1 MSELI
6 SGAFK
11 NLFRKRSRTWLT
23 VVGIAVGVMMVS
35 VVTVLGAAGRVV
47 IDGELESMGMN
58 GVSVTAADGTTAIL
72 NKEALSMIRSLSCV
86 RSAMP
91 LTVEYAD
98 VSLLS
103 STKQSVLC
111 GIDAGADQV
120 ISLSLKHGR
129 LISDGD
135 VVSAAKVCV
144 LDEAVAMESYGR
156 SNIIGKVVEVNTGGY
171 TYALTVVGV
180 TETGSSLLQN
190 LTSFIPGM
198 VYAPY
203 TTVQDITGQDTFDQI
218 AVRTATDDTDRAQQR
233 IEQSLSRLY
242 DGNVLF
248 RTDNL
253 ATQKARL
260 DTVVDAV
267 ALILT
272 ALSGISLL
280 VSGIGI
286 MTIMLSSVSER
297 TREIGIKKAIGAT
310 QGRILS
316 EFLTESVI
324 LSACGGVLGLLP
336 SLALTAV
343 LRAMGIAA
351 NVSVGT
357 FAAFLGFSLLV
368 GCVFGVYPAY
378 KASRLRPVEALRS
391 E

>member
-1 MSELI
+1 MGELI
-6 SGAFK
+6 GSAFK

-58 GVSVTAADGTTAIL
+58 GLSVTAAGADIL
-72 NKEALSMIRSLSCV
+72 DDEALSAIRSLSCV
-86 RSAMP
+86 SSAMP
-91 LTVEYAD
+91 LTVAYAD

-103 STKQSVLC
+103 KAQQSVLC

-129 LISDGD
+129 LITEGD
-135 VVSAAKVCV
+135 VAAAARVCV
-144 LDEAVAMESYGR
+144 VDEAVAADSYGR
-156 SNIIGKVVEVNTGGY
+156 SNIVGKTVDVQFGDRAY
-171 TYALTVVGV
+171 TLTVVGV

-190 LTSFIPGM
+190 LTAFIPGM

-203 TTVQDITGQDTFDQI
+203 TTVQNMTGQETFDQI
-218 AVRTATDDTDRAQQR
+218 AVRTGDGDTERAQAR
-233 IEQSLSRLY
+233 IEQSLTRLY
-242 DGNVLF
+242 DGSALF

-260 DTVVDAV
+260 DRVVDAV
-267 ALILT
+267 ALVLT

-310 QGRILS
+310 RGRILA
-316 EFLTESVI
+316 EFLVESVI

-336 SLALTAV
+336 SVALTLV
-343 LRAMGIAA
+343 LGVMGVSA
-351 NVSVGT
+351 NVSAAT
-357 FAAFLGFSLLV
+357 FAAFLLFSMLV